1 MLDMQRQL
9 EDLTDHVRSEIGET
23 PDPASRGR
31 SEALVRAASSH
42 LKPVDLF

>member
-1 MLDMQRQL
+1 MQHQL
-9 EDLTDHVRSEIGET
+9 EDLTSYVRSGMEDT
-23 PDPASRGR
+23 RDAASRGR

>member
-1 MLDMQRQL
+1 MDDTR
-9 EDLTDHVRSEIGET
+9 DV
-23 PDPASRGR
+23 ASRGR

>member
-1 MLDMQRQL
+1 M
-9 EDLTDHVRSEIGET
+9 GEAS
-23 PDPASRGR
+23 DPASRGK